1 MSWDGEGR
9 RPYSDKKQEKE
20 RYRKL
25 TLAILK
31 EASLHFLDDLDVP
44 QVFSDKAKEAQKLSG
59 KHVARRRAERR
70 MVELMR
76 QMDEEVIESIESL
89 IGKSDQL
96 AAEKE
101 QRIIRIRTQLL
112 EGDNIFFAEFISQY
126 PNVDIQRLRQ
136 YIRNVQKDIRKHQ
149 KEDSDTEIF
158 QKQSVKNLSA
168 YLREIIV

>member
-20 RYRKL
+20 RYRRL

-31 EASLHFLDDLDVP
+31 EASLQFLDDLEVP
-44 QVFSDKAKEAQKLSG
+44 QAFTDKAREAQKLLG

-70 MVELMR
+70 MVDLLR
-76 QMDEEVIESIESL
+76 QMDEEIIESIESL

-101 QRIIRIRTQLL
+101 QRIIRVRTQLL
-112 EGDNIFFAEFISQY
+112 KGDNTFFTEFVSQH
-126 PNVDIQRLRQ
+126 PNIDVQRLRQ
-136 YIRNVQKDIRKHQ
+136 YIRNVKKDIRKHQ
-149 KEDSDTEIF
+149 NEDSDTEIF

>member
-1 MSWDGEGR
+1 MAKVEDHIVIKSKRKNDIE
-9 RPYSDKKQEKE
+9 
-20 RYRKL
+20 KL

-89 IGKSDQL
+89 IGK
-96 AAEKE
+96 
-101 QRIIRIRTQLL
+101 T
-112 EGDNIFFAEFISQY
+112 IS
-126 PNVDIQRLRQ
+126 
-136 YIRNVQKDIRKHQ
+136 
-149 KEDSDTEIF
+149 
-158 QKQSVKNLSA
+158 
-168 YLREIIV
+168 

>member
-31 EASLHFLDDLDVP
+31 EASLQFLDDLEIP
-44 QVFSDKAKEAQKLSG
+44 QAFKDKAREAQKLSG

-76 QMDEEVIESIESL
+76 QMDDDVIKSIESL

-101 QRIIRIRTQLL
+101 HRIIRIRTNLL
-112 EGDNIFFAEFISQY
+112 EGDNTFFTEFISLY
-126 PNVDIQRLRQ
+126 PNIDIQRLRQ
-136 YIRNVQKDIRKHQ
+136 CIRNAQKDIRKHQ
-149 KEDSDTEIF
+149 REDVEIF

-168 YLREIIV
+168 YLREIIL

>member
-31 EASLHFLDDLDVP
+31 EASLQFLDDLEVP
-44 QVFSDKAKEAQKLSG
+44 QAFTDKAREAQKLLG

-70 MVELMR
+70 MVDLLR
-76 QMDEEVIESIESL
+76 KMDEDVIENIESL

-101 QRIIRIRTQLL
+101 QRIISIRTQLL
-112 EGDNIFFAEFISQY
+112 EGDNTFFTEFVSQY
-126 PNVDIQRLRQ
+126 PNIDIQRLRQ
-136 YIRNVQKDIRKHQ
+136 YIRNAQKDIRKHE
-149 KEDSDTEIF
+149 KEESDTEIF
-158 QKQSVKNLSA
+158 KKQSVKNLSE
-168 YLREIIV
+168 YLREIIL

>member
-1 MSWDGEGR
+1 MI
-9 RPYSDKKQEKE
+9 KKQEKE
-20 RYRKL
+20 RYRKINIGHFKRGEF
-25 TLAILK
+25 T
-31 EASLHFLDDLDVP
+31 FLDDLDVP

-101 QRIIRIRTQLL
+101 QRIIRIRTQ
-112 EGDNIFFAEFISQY
+112 Y
-126 PNVDIQRLRQ
+126 
-136 YIRNVQKDIRKHQ
+136 
-149 KEDSDTEIF
+149 
-158 QKQSVKNLSA
+158 
-168 YLREIIV
+168 